1 MAIGRSDAEW
11 STIRLELLAM
21 VQEDRRVRAELTAD
35 GTLFGGYHARMH
47 EVHDRHAARLARI
60 LDDHGWPVESRAGA
74 DGAEAAWLIVQHAI
88 ACPALQR
95 RALGEMIAAA
105 GRGEVPPW
113 QPAMLEDRI
122 RVFEGRP
129 QRYGTQLDWDADGQL
144 SPLPIEVPASLDE
157 RRKSVG
163 LGPLEEAVAA
173 RRQAATQGNE
183 RPPADWGTRQR
194 EMQAWLREVGWRT

>member
-1 MAIGRSDAEW
+1 MATGTEW
-11 STIRLELLAM
+11 RAIRLDLLAM
-21 VQEDRRVRAELTAD
+21 AQEDRRVRAELAAD
-35 GTLFGGYHARMH
+35 GTLFEGYHPRMR

-60 LDDHGWPVESRAGA
+60 LDDHGWPAESRAGP

-88 ACPALQR
+88 AHPALQR
-95 RALGEMIAAA
+95 RALGQLVAAA
-105 GRGEVPPW
+105 ARGEVPPW

-144 SPLPIEVPASLDE
+144 SPLPIVQPAGLDE

-163 LGPLEEAVAA
+163 LGPLAEAIAA

-183 RPPADWGTRQR
+183 RPPVDWSARQR
-194 EMQAWLREVGWRT
+194 EMHAWLREAGWRT